1 MIPTDN
7 AEPVNKKIYRERV
20 EFVGVPNTNDVS
32 IKIWNVTFEDAG
44 QYICFGK
51 NPKEKGKNHSAYFTL
66 YVVDECEWCFE
77 TCSASIILLLASI
90 LFSSTELVGALISCW

>member
-1 MIPTDN
+1 MDSTIPTDN

-66 YVVDECEWCFE
+66 YVVDECE
-77 TCSASIILLLASI
+77 
-90 LFSSTELVGALISCW
+90 